1 MWKRPPLQREGGLCP
16 LNSPSSQLQWHPY
29 PRSSVLKRTFPVS
42 LKSRQIGSL
51 QGQPGEA
58 TGKLLTPDCTQ
69 KTESGKT
76 EREMAN
82 LDSSGQ
88 PGFPTH
94 IHTPSNIPTTI
105 GLVFKASIFIQNIT
119 AGLKTKPRQSKFM
132 REIHRFWLPGH
143 FRVIPKIGELTGAP

>member
-16 LNSPSSQLQWHPY
+16 LNGPSSQLQWHPY
-29 PRSSVLKRTFPVS
+29 PRSSILKRTFPVS

-76 EREMAN
+76 EREMAD
-82 LDSSGQ
+82 LDSPGQ

-94 IHTPSNIPTTI
+94 IHAPSAYPLLLGFFLKHFYSKHYSRTEDQTKAVKVHDRNS
-105 GLVFKASIFIQNIT
+105 LVLVA
-119 AGLKTKPRQSKFM
+119 
-132 REIHRFWLPGH
+132 GH
-143 FRVIPKIGELTGAP
+143 FRMISKMGELTADP